1 MLFKIIP
8 GVRTNLRNKL
18 LALGLFPILL
28 MLPVVLAMAIYW
40 GKNFGYQQL
49 FFKVNTDLSVAHNT
63 FELIRKNYKNELIR
77 LGDSYTFRA
86 SFDKGDRHQL
96 AKQIHDF
103 KTTAGFSY
111 LHITDLRGNW
121 VFEVSSMVTG
131 QTLHSSLFDHALN
144 GQTVS
149 EVELFDAPAL
159 AQEGLLDDVKLA
171 LVATPRAKPTARQI
185 ENRGMMIRVL
195 YPLKNIHGN
204 IIGILD
210 GGVLLNGNFQFVDE
224 IRDIVYGPSSLPEDS
239 IGTVTI
245 FLEDVRISTNV
256 PLNKGERALGT
267 RVSSQVREDVFER
280 GNTWSNLAFVVNDWY
295 ISAYEPIV
303 DYNNERIGMLYAG
316 FLASP
321 FQKQLWQA
329 FAWLLLTFALLMA
342 LSMIIAVRGARQ
354 IFRPVADISRVV
366 GEARAGNLD
375 VRINLKNVEDELGEL
390 AVEFDSMLDKL
401 EERNQIILQAADSL
415 ESKVQER
422 TRELSDRNQELLKTI
437 DLLRETRQQLLMA
450 EKLAALGELTAGVA
464 HEINNPLGVM
474 LGNMD
479 LIRSEL
485 GSATVPVED
494 EIDLVIE
501 QIYRI
506 QEIVS
511 KLLLKSR
518 PADYAGFIH
527 EVDVNKTL
535 DDSLLL
541 VRHIID
547 DKTVRLEK
555 SYNADV
561 LVGINNQEL
570 QQVLINLIVN
580 AVHALPADNGLIQLK
595 TQNWEERGVVIVVSD
610 NGSGI
615 KDIDIKKIFD
625 AFYTTKEEG
634 AGTGIGLSISYSIV
648 RRYGGDLTVD
658 SVLEKGTSFK
668 VWLLAE
674 PDIASNEES
683 IARRLKSMREG

>member
-1 MLFKIIP
+1 MQAMLFKLIP

-28 MLPVVLAMAIYW
+28 MLPVVLIMAIYW

-49 FFKVNTDLSVAHNT
+49 FFKVNTDLSVAHNA
-63 FELIRKNYKNELIR
+63 FELIRENYKNELIH
-77 LGDSYTFRA
+77 LGDSYNFRTSLASGDADALAKHIA
-86 SFDKGDRHQL
+86 SFK
-96 AKQIHDF
+96 KS
-103 KTTAGFSY
+103 AGFSY
-111 LHITDLRGNW
+111 LHITNPRGEW
-121 VFEVSSMVTG
+121 SFEPADAVAGRALQSA
-131 QTLHSSLFDHALN
+131 LFMRALD
-144 GQTVS
+144 GEIIS
-149 EVELFDAPAL
+149 EVELFEEPAL
-159 AQEGLLDDVKLA
+159 TQEGLFEDVKLA
-171 LVATPRAKPTARQI
+171 LVATPRAKPTIRVT
-185 ENRGMMIRVL
+185 EDRGMMIRVL
-195 YPLKNIHGN
+195 YPLKNNEGVTIAV
-204 IIGILD
+204 LD

-224 IRDIVYGPSSLPEDS
+224 IRDIVYGPGSLPDDS

-245 FLEDVRISTNV
+245 FIEDVRISTNV
-256 PLNKGERALGT
+256 PLKKGERALGT
-267 RVSSQVREDVFER
+267 RVSKQVRVDVFEN
-280 GNTWSNLAFVVNDWY
+280 GNTWNDLAFVVNDWY

-303 DYNNERIGMLYAG
+303 DYKNKRVGMLYAG

-321 FQKQLWQA
+321 FQKQLWQMLG
-329 FAWLLLTFALLMA
+329 WLLVLFVVLSG
-342 LSMIIAVRGARQ
+342 LSMLIAIRGARQ
-354 IFRPVADISRVV
+354 IFRPVADISRIV

-375 VRINLKNVEDELGEL
+375 ARINLENVEDELGDL

-401 EERNQIILQAADSL
+401 EQRNQIILQAADSL
-415 ESKVQER
+415 ESKVEER

-437 DLLRETRQQLLMA
+437 DLLRETRQQLVMA

-479 LIRSEL
+479 LVRSEL
-485 GSATVPVED
+485 GNASVPVDD

-511 KLLLKSR
+511 QLLLKSR
-518 PADYAGFIH
+518 PTDYSGFIH
-527 EVDVNKTL
+527 KVAVNKTL
-535 DDSLLL
+535 EDSLLL

-547 DKTVRLEK
+547 DQTVRLEK
-555 SYNADV
+555 SYDADL

-580 AVHALPADNGLIQLK
+580 AVHALPPDNGLIRL
-595 TQNWEERGVVIVVSD
+595 TTHNWKERGVVITVSD

-615 KDIDIKKIFD
+615 GENDIDKVFD

-634 AGTGIGLSISYSIV
+634 LGTGIGLSISRSLV
-648 RRYGGDLTVD
+648 RRYGGNLTVE
-658 SVLEKGTSFK
+658 SELGEGTSFR
-668 VWLLAE
+668 VWLLTE
-674 PDIASNEES
+674 PEQ
-683 IARRLKSMREG
+683 ARRKESNN